1 MSSSR
6 SGLRRCSSSSA
17 TSYKA
22 GFASRSKR
30 RSASVPRSYTNT
42 IRSSAEL
49 FDTLCERVAAPLEAE
64 PVIEWLDIHAKPC
77 DVLPLANQP
86 KIATHI
92 FKAILLM
99 AQRGPHGTRNL
110 REQIGGRHLCR
121 EGEPDR
127 HHVGGDG
134 HRVPQ

>member
-1 MSSSR
+1 MFVQLSYLVQGR
-6 SGLRRCSSSSA
+6 IRIQIKAQIGVGSA
-17 TSYKA
+17 IVDEHHQVFGGTVRHIMRE
-22 GFASRSKR
+22 GCG
-30 RSASVPRSYTNT
+30 P
-42 IRSSAEL
+42 I
-49 FDTLCERVAAPLEAE
+49 EAQ
-64 PVIEWLDIHAKPC
+64 PVVEGLDIHAKPC

-127 HHVGGDG
+127 HHVGGNR
-134 HRVPQ
+134 HRVPQRSVDAA